1 MEKNLLIRE
10 MQSEMS
16 LTNKPVKLTK
26 ALSMLEDSTLKVI
39 TPEKSNQI
47 SHVMGESPDRID
59 SSPGIYSFLSL
70 G

>member
-26 ALSMLEDSTLKVI
+26 ALSMLEDSPLKVI
-39 TPEKSNQI
+39 TP
-47 SHVMGESPDRID
+47 
-59 SSPGIYSFLSL
+59 
-70 G
+70 